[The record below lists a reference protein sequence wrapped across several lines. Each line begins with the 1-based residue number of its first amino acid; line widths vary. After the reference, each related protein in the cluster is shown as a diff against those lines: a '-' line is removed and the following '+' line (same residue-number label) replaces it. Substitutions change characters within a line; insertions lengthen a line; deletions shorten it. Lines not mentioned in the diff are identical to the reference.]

1 MSQKSFDN
9 SPSVYL
15 IPTPIG
21 NIDDLTNRSVEMLNF
36 VDIIF
41 SEDTRVTRELL
52 SKIGIKKKLISSN
65 DHNEESTK
73 YEAIKY
79 LEEGKNIAI
88 VTDRGTPIISDPG
101 YKIVEEC
108 IKKGYNVIPLP
119 GANALIPALISS
131 GINPS
136 PFMFYGFLNSKKS
149 KREKELLFLKD
160 YPFTIIFYEAPHRIL
175 DMLNSLKE
183 VFGDRIISVSRELT
197 KLHEEIYRG
206 CISSVIEEI
215 SSKEIRGEFVV
226 VVSGKEISCNYNELT
241 IEEHI
246 NIYLDEGKDIKEAM
260 KLVAKDRNKS
270 KSEIYKEYHLK
281 KGKWLY
287 EIDNRFR

>member
-1 MSQKSFDN
+1 MSQKSYDN

-21 NIDDLTNRSVEMLNF
+21 NLEDKTERSVKILEY
-36 VDIIF
+36 VDVVF
-41 SEDTRVTRELL
+41 SEDTRVAGEYL
-52 SKIGIKKKLISSN
+52 SKLGIKKKLINSN
-65 DHNEESTK
+65 DHNEDETK
-73 YEAIKY
+73 LEAIKY
-79 LEEGKNIAI
+79 LEDGKNIGI

-119 GANALIPALISS
+119 GANAFVPALIAS

-136 PFMFYGFLNSKKS
+136 PFMFYGFLSAKKS
-149 KREKELLFLKD
+149 KREKELSLLKD
-160 YPFTIIFYEAPHRIL
+160 YTFTIIFYEAPHRIIE
-175 DMLNSLKE
+175 MLESLKNI
-183 VFGDRIISVSRELT
+183 FGDRYISVSRELT

-206 CISSVIEEI
+206 TVTNVINELN
-215 SSKEIRGEFVV
+215 KDEIRGEFVI
-226 VVSGKEISCNYNELT
+226 VVSGKEKDNNYDDLT

-246 NIYLDEGKDIKEAM
+246 NLYMEDGKDLKEAM

-270 KSEIYKEYHLK
+270 KSDIYKEYYSK
-281 KGKWLY
+281 K
-287 EIDNRFR
+287 

>member
-1 MSQKSFDN
+1 MSQKSYDN
-9 SPSVYL
+9 TPSVYL

-21 NIDDLTNRSVEMLNF
+21 NLDDLTGRSIKVLEM
-36 VDIIF
+36 VDVIF
-41 SEDTRVTRELL
+41 SEDTRVTGDLL
-52 SKIGIKKKLISSN
+52 SKLGIKKKLVNSN
-65 DHNEESTK
+65 DHNEDEK
-73 YEAIKY
+73 KEDAIKY
-79 LEEGKNIAI
+79 LEDGKNIGI

-149 KREKELLFLKD
+149 KREKELFFLKD

-175 DMLNSLKE
+175 DMLDSLKE

-281 KGKWLY
+281 KGK
-287 EIDNRFR
+287 

>member
-149 KREKELLFLKD
+149 KREKELFFLKD

-175 DMLNSLKE
+175 DMLDSLKE

-281 KGKWLY
+281 KGK
-287 EIDNRFR
+287 